1 MRILVTGGAGFI
13 GSHLCER
20 LIKDGHSVT
29 AIDDF
34 STGRSE
40 NLVSLEGVNDF
51 TLIKG
56 SSHSM
61 ENPIDMRAMIDSV
74 QDLVDTFVG
83 EYDLRSP
90 GSG

>member
-1 MRILVTGGAGFI
+1 MIWYNILI
-13 GSHLCER
+13 KGSLPIACPVR
-20 LIKDGHSVT
+20 LIHGLYDEEVPYQYAYKL
-29 AIDDF
+29 A
-34 STGRSE
+34 E
-40 NLVSLEGVNDF
+40 NCATSNVKV